1 MKKFDVMTFVDNHYY
16 DDSDVVV
23 GCCIEHLT
31 FKSTCNPEKEQDWY
45 CWRTSENG
53 VCVFTSEG
61 SVLDSLEKNVLL
73 SKYI

>member
-1 MKKFDVMTFVDNHYY
+1 MKKFDVMTFVDDHYY

-23 GCCIEHLT
+23 GCCIEAL
-31 FKSTCNPEKEQDWY
+31 PQKEPSKRQAPDWY
-45 CWRTSENG
+45 TWRTPENG